1 MGSDT
6 LNQFELLVVLAAQ
19 RLGPD
24 AHTVS
29 ITGDIAERTGRSV
42 RRANVYMALQ
52 RLEARGLISTRLGDP
67 RPERGGKPRRL
78 VTVTADGAT
87 VARATTNAIQ
97 AMLGDAAS
105 ERSR

>member
-6 LNQFELLVVLAAQ
+6 LNQFELLVVLSAQ
-19 RLGPD
+19 RLRAD

-29 ITGDIAERTGRSV
+29 ITEDIAERTGRSV

-78 VTVTADGAT
+78 VTVTAEGAA
-87 VARATTNAIQ
+87 VARATTSAIQ
-97 AMLGDAAS
+97 AMLGDPAIG
-105 ERSR
+105 RSQ